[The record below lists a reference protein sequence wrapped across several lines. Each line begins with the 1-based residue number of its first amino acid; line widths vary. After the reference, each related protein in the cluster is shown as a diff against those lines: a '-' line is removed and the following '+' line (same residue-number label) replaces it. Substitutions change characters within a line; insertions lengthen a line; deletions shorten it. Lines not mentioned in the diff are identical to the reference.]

1 MSRTIKIILILAV
14 IAGCAWLQYLL
25 DNGVGSGWPAVVV
38 RNWQEFG
45 FFHLHGKLVTNI
57 AGFEAVTS
65 PMVYSGMSPV
75 CLYPAYFTTQIFA
88 WTGLDTMAFQILM
101 AALVFW
107 AIWRLLGRDDFA
119 LTVAAVAVLCPGY
132 GRWLKLLDPNAISV
146 LLGLPYIVI
155 VVAILKKP
163 RLGFASV
170 AGLLMLTLAFISLNW
185 TTAWVLGPCALLLLG
200 LPQIN
205 RRAAILFIA
214 MAGACSLLFVLGSA
228 LMKAVSC
235 HFGTGNWDTFI
246 RSYTWGNVG
255 YGLGLTTGKAFVR
268 LGFVN
273 LVALLPLFVAAGMVA
288 IKHFRVGDKKNWFAL
303 SPLALA
309 VLEIGFMRNYFG
321 HHPWM
326 AAPVLLVGLVFFMV
340 LLRSQAEV
348 PATAPTQKTGVGWL
362 PATALLCFLY
372 GLAVVGFFRVHELN
386 GLALAGLVS
395 QHTARSECL
404 VIVKS
409 LDPQTAK
416 IAPQIEYH
424 VDRRV
429 LVVDDLEHLP
439 TGQGRLVILSAVPAD
454 GALSLRAQAS
464 GGEDDSQSLM
474 QKMCGWFTRVI
485 ARRQPGDRTDFA
497 GTYLL
502 YETKP

>member
-1 MSRTIKIILILAV
+1 MSRTIKIIFVLAV
-14 IAGCAWLQYLL
+14 IAGCAWLQFLL
-25 DNGVGSGWPAVVV
+25 DDGLGSGWPAVVV
-38 RNWQEFG
+38 RNWQQFG
-45 FFHLHGKLVTNI
+45 LFQLHGKLVMNT
-57 AGFEAVTS
+57 AGFGAVAS
-65 PMVYSGMSPV
+65 PVVYSGMSPV
-75 CLYPAYFTTQIFA
+75 CLYPAYFTAQLFA

-107 AIWRLLGRDDFA
+107 AVWRLLGRDNIA

-155 VVAILKKP
+155 VVAVLKKP

-185 TTAWVLGPCALLLLG
+185 TTAWVLGPCTLLLLG

-205 RRAAILFIA
+205 RRAASVFIVL
-214 MAGACSLLFVLGSA
+214 AGACSLLFVIGSA
-228 LMKAVSC
+228 LVRAGGGHVGTNN
-235 HFGTGNWDTFI
+235 FGWFI
-246 RSYTWGNVG
+246 RGYTWGNVG
-255 YGLGLTTGKAFVR
+255 YGVGLTTGKAFIR

-273 LVALLPLFVAAGMVA
+273 LVALLPLLAAAGMVA
-288 IKHFRVGDKKNWFAL
+288 AKHFRPGEKKSWFAL
-303 SPLALA
+303 SPLALT
-309 VLEIGFMRNYFG
+309 VLEIVFMRNYFG

-326 AAPVLLVGLVFFMV
+326 AAPVLLAGLIFSMV
-340 LLRSQAEV
+340 LLRAQKEN
-348 PATAPTQKTGVGWL
+348 PATALGRKTHGFLL

-372 GLAVVGFFRVHELN
+372 GLAVVGFFRAHELN

-395 QHTARSECL
+395 HHTARSECI
-404 VIVKS
+404 VIVTN

-439 TGQGRLVILSAVPAD
+439 AGSGRIVILSAVPAD
-454 GALSLRAQAS
+454 GALALRAQVS
-464 GGEDDSQSLM
+464 GGDAAFQPLM
-474 QKMCGWFTRVI
+474 QKMCAWFTRVI
-485 ARRQPGDRTDFA
+485 ARRQPGDRTDYA
-497 GTYLL
+497 GTYFL
-502 YETKP
+502 YEAKP